1 MTRSKNG
8 SLSTAKVP
16 EDYCAHS
23 AAKERLSDLIIMTM
37 IMTTT
42 TTTTSNT
49 PLGKLSQGNKV
60 EGASALSLVSGTEKA
75 YLEKYLNTQNFKS
88 GEILCINT
96 GF

>member
-1 MTRSKNG
+1 MTRSKGG

-16 EDYCAHS
+16 EDYCAQS
-23 AAKERLSDLIIMTM
+23 AAKERSSGLIIMTM

-42 TTTTSNT
+42 TTTSNT
-49 PLGKLSQGNKV
+49 LLGKLSQGNKV
-60 EGASALSLVSGTEKA
+60 EGASALSLVSGTEKT

-96 GF
+96 RF